1 MIGWSFCI
9 HDRFEHNY
17 IYIYCTHFPPERWA
31 YGEFQRSYIGV
42 SHTTLSDLLFPFYAF
57 RTKAITFV
65 ILVLFSSNYCLF
77 IYEPYGLA
85 SPYAWRL
92 LICITTF
99 DAIVRRIKFEWTMD
113 NEWIW
118 QAKYSLRIY
127 GICFLIVWIY
137 IIDMH
142 SPSYMSCVN
151 MWCKAALRWHRRK

>member
-1 MIGWSFCI
+1 MIGWSFSK

-42 SHTTLSDLLFPFYAF
+42 SHTTLSDLLF

-118 QAKYSLRIY
+118 QAKYSLRIWHMFFNSLSIHY
-127 GICFLIVWIY
+127 SYAFTIIY
-137 IIDMH
+137 VL
-142 SPSYMSCVN
+142 C
-151 MWCKAALRWHRRK
+151 